1 MLSGDGNENS
11 QKTVGLISKKKKHN
25 NFAPAAHFF
34 VHFFAVV
41 LHDGNVRLPETSEL
55 HVLLRKFYMWSCSR
69 FSLPLIFN
77 LVAASISHFLM
88 HRRYKIFML
97 FFKRNWSPLFFYLW
111 LYLFLCYTR
120 Q

>member
-11 QKTVGLISKKKKHN
+11 QKNSRSNYQKKN

-55 HVLLRKFYMWSCSR
+55 HVLWRKFYMWSCSR

-111 LYLFLCYTR
+111 L
-120 Q
+120 